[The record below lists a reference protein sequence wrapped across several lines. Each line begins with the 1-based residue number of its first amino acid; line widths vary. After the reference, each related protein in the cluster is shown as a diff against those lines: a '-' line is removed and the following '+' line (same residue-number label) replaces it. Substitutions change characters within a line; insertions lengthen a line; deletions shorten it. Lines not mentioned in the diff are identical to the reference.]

1 MFHDREFLFF
11 HQIFKEE
18 NCQMTELEWMKIFGE
33 NLAEIMGEQG
43 YTQRDLARATNLSE
57 SAISNYV
64 RGRQMPTLRAIINI
78 GYELGVDFN
87 DFIDFGDRIE

>member
-1 MFHDREFLFF
+1 
-11 HQIFKEE
+11 
-18 NCQMTELEWMKIFGE
+18 MTELEWMKIFGE

-43 YTQRDLARATNLSE
+43 YTQRDLARSTNLSE

-64 RGRQMPTLRAIINI
+64 RGRQVPTLRAIINMA
-78 GYELGVDFN
+78 YELNQDFN

>member
-1 MFHDREFLFF
+1 
-11 HQIFKEE
+11 
-18 NCQMTELEWMKIFGE
+18 MTELEWMKIFGE

-43 YTQRDLARATNLSE
+43 YTQRDLARSTNLSE

-64 RGRQMPTLRAIINI
+64 RGRQMPTLRAIINMA
-78 GYELGVDFN
+78 YELNQDFN

>member
-1 MFHDREFLFF
+1 MFHDREFLLF

-18 NCQMTELEWMKIFGE
+18 NSQMTELEWMKIFGE

-43 YTQRDLARATNLSE
+43 YTQRDLARSTNLSE

-64 RGRQMPTLRAIINI
+64 RGRQMPTLRAIINMA
-78 GYELGVDFN
+78 YELNQDFN